1 LKSDFDKNTKTTQ
14 DNLNTLDTAV
24 NSNLADIKSI
34 DVVIN
39 NHTKSID
46 ELTKNQNL
54 IINATQ
60 NLENTLPNN

>member
-1 LKSDFDKNTKTTQ
+1 MKSDFDKNTKTTQ

-34 DVVIN
+34 DVVVN

-60 NLENTLPNN
+60 NLENTLPK